1 MGPETLVIWVLL
13 LIAVMYFLMVRPQQ
27 KRVQAHR
34 ELVESLDVGDEVV
47 TIGGIRGSI
56 SGIDDEV
63 INIQIAENTNVRFS
77 RSAVAAKTS
86 DDEDNDTDDEVESIE
101 ETATTADKGA

>member
-27 KRVQAHR
+27 KRVKAHR
-34 ELVESLDVGDEVV
+34 ELVESLNVGDNVV

-56 SGIDDEV
+56 TVMEDEV
-63 INIQIAENTNVRFS
+63 ITLLVAENTNIQFS
-77 RSAVAAKTS
+77 RSAVAGKVTE
-86 DDEDNDTDDEVESIE
+86 DDEDTVEESVAI
-101 ETATTADKGA
+101 ADQGA